1 MGRTEEDN
9 EGLRAFKSSWGA
21 EEIPLGYTQFGSV
34 RRVGEAS
41 GRASRMAAA
50 VIRHS
55 PPFVG
60 RLVGAALYRF
70 AG

>member
-1 MGRTEEDN
+1 
-9 EGLRAFKSSWGA
+9 
-21 EEIPLGYTQFGSV
+21 V

-50 VIRHS
+50 VIRRS